1 MEGILSFADSTVRSK
16 FDSAAV
22 NAVLDANEAMMKFAC
37 TVRSICISVGFL
49 LFSSLVSASDELIVY
64 VFDNGVPVANASV
77 VVDGETLGTT
87 RGDGSIRGGLDSGA
101 HVVLAKNRNGDL
113 GVSRFA
119 SNAGQLADVIIDL
132 STGASRVDLHSV
144 TESVSERLGA
154 QTGTIAVR
162 VLRGGSPEV
171 GVIVNFSG
179 NGIGTTDANGII
191 EKELPRGSYRV
202 SAEGVQ
208 RSVRSVGGIVRS
220 VTLKLES
227 QQIQV
232 EMPTLELE
240 EVFVMGTFDPSGFEL
255 SERDTA
261 GVVDTIGV
269 ELLSR
274 YSDSDVASSVIRVP
288 GISVQ
293 DSKYIFIRGLGGRYV
308 AATLNNST
316 MPSTNPSKRTV
327 PLDLFPSS
335 FVNQLDIK
343 KTFLPYMPGESTGGN
358 LVINTKTF
366 PDEPVRG
373 LSFGAGFLGGMTTEQ
388 VATDPLSGNFDVIG
402 WDDGARER
410 DVGVFGISQ
419 ALGVGTVSDVD
430 GNSYEINAA
439 IEGELRRAGATLI
452 KDGFD
457 VDTANAQP
465 NTSVGLEYGDLYYIG
480 DAEIGFYAAANY
492 SNEWSQRGKGRRYS
506 YTPTGERQDDLRYEQ
521 ASNDIEI
528 SGLLSLGL
536 NIGDS
541 TYEWNTLLSRD
552 TSAQV
557 ERSAGQGGDEF
568 EALYLQSIQWVE
580 RTFASTQLAGSHFLN
595 TDGSIFAEWQVTASS
610 AYRYAPDRRDFVM
623 ASSRD
628 SVNATDIDAF
638 RSEFNFGATND
649 QQDVELRNFFIEPG
663 SIVRRYDDL
672 LDTNVDVSF
681 DITIDAMDD
690 GYHFSNVR
698 FGASAIVRDRDSDSE
713 SYGFNINQAR
723 SELLF
728 TDNLLVSEVIY
739 VCGEGPGTVDCTSSV
754 SPDGSVEPPEGG
766 ITNSRNTGFV
776 FQDKTLAS
784 DSYEAELNY
793 NSAYLMYDHAF
804 GSDWQV
810 VAGGRYEEYEQI
822 TDTFSLSGAQL
833 PVQSVIR
840 EDSFLPSLSV
850 NWFYAD
856 SQQLRFAL
864 TQTVARPDFKEA
876 ANATFYDNEFNFRV
890 LGNPFLEVSTITN
903 ADIRWEWYGDN
914 DQDNL
919 SVALFYKDMDKPI
932 ERVVQLASGTAGN
945 SRTFRNAESGELG
958 GIELEGKKEFV
969 LDEGF
974 SKTLFTSFNIS
985 LIESEV
991 SLSSGKVRALQGQPE
1006 YTANLIIGY
1015 DDVASGQELT
1025 FLLNQSGKSI
1035 ADVGLFGAPDIIF
1048 EPRLEANIVY
1058 KIDISDAMTLK
1069 AKIDN
1074 LLNAEVEYTQG
1085 GQPYQLYEK
1094 GTKFSVSFNWDF

>member
-1 MEGILSFADSTVRSK
+1 VVFGNEAAMKLIPSALARIALFLCLFAG
-16 FDSAAV
+16 SAA
-22 NAVLDANEAMMKFAC
+22 NADN
-37 TVRSICISVGFL
+37 
-49 LFSSLVSASDELIVY
+49 ELIVY
-64 VFDNGVPVANASV
+64 VFSNGAPVEGADV
-77 VVDGETLGTT
+77 TVDGDVIGST
-87 RGDGSIRGGLDSGA
+87 RSDGS
-101 HVVLAKNRNGDL
+101 VKGDL
-113 GVSRFA
+113 SSGGHAISVESLSGETGVVRFA
-119 SNAGQLADVIIDL
+119 SNSGQLADVIFDL
-132 STGASRVDLHSV
+132 ATGDTLVDVHSIA
-144 TESVSERLGA
+144 ESAADRRNA
-154 QTGTIAVR
+154 KPGTLAVR
-162 VLRGGSPEV
+162 VVRDGMPEA

-179 NGIGTTDANGII
+179 EGIGTTNASGVIQ
-191 EKELPRGSYRV
+191 KTVPRGSYTV
-202 SAEGVQ
+202 SAEGVA
-208 RSVRSVGGIVRS
+208 RVERAVAGTTRA
-220 VTLKLES
+220 VTLTLES
-227 QQIQV
+227 QQMTMEAPALQ
-232 EMPTLELE
+232 LE
-240 EVFVMGTFDPSGFEL
+240 EVFVSGTFDPSGFEI
-255 SERDTA
+255 SERDTT

-343 KTFLPYMPGESTGGN
+343 KTFLPFMPGESTGGN

-373 LSFGAGFLGGMTTEQ
+373 LSFGMGFLSGITADK

-410 DVGVFGISQ
+410 DVGVFAISQ
-419 ALGVGTVSDVD
+419 ALGLGTVSDAA
-430 GNSYEINAA
+430 GNSYEINTS
-439 IEGELRRAGATLI
+439 IEGELRRAGAILI

-457 VDTANAQP
+457 IDTATAQP
-465 NTSVGLEYGDLYYIG
+465 NTSFGLEYGDLFYIG
-480 DAEIGFYAAANY
+480 DAELGFYAAANY
-492 SNEWSQRGKGRRYS
+492 SNEWSQRDNGERYS
-506 YTPTGERQDDLRYEQ
+506 YTPTGERQDDMRYEQ
-521 ASNDIEI
+521 ASNDVEI
-528 SGLLSLGL
+528 SALLSVGM

-552 TSAQV
+552 TSSQV

-568 EALYLQSIQWVE
+568 EALYLQTIQWTE

-595 TDGSIFAEWQVTASS
+595 SDGSIFGEWQVTASS

-628 SVNATDIDAF
+628 AVNATDIDAF
-638 RSEFNFGATND
+638 RSSFDFGATND
-649 QQDVELRNFFIEPG
+649 DQDVELRNFFIEPG
-663 SIVRRYDDL
+663 AILRRYDDL

-681 DITIDAMDD
+681 DITVDAIDD
-690 GYHFSNVR
+690 GYHFSNFR
-698 FGASAIVRDRDSDSE
+698 FGASGIVRDRDSDSE

-728 TDNLLVSEVIY
+728 TENLLVSDVIY
-739 VCGEGPGTVDCTSSV
+739 VCGEGPGTVSCDTSTDADGNTV
-754 SPDGSVEPPEGG
+754 PPDGG
-766 ITNSRNTGFV
+766 ITSSRNTGFV

-784 DSYEAELNY
+784 DSYEAELTY

-804 GSDWQV
+804 GSDWQI

-833 PVQSVIR
+833 PVQSNIQK
-840 EDSFLPSLSV
+840 DSFLPSLSV
-850 NWFYAD
+850 NWFYSD
-856 SQQLRFAL
+856 NQQLRLAAS
-864 TQTVARPDFKEA
+864 QTVARPDFKEA

-914 DQDNL
+914 EQDNL
-919 SVALFYKDMDKPI
+919 SVALFYKDMEKPI

-945 SRTFRNAESGELG
+945 SRTFRNADSGELA
-958 GIELEGKKEFV
+958 GIEVEGKKEFV

-974 SKTLFTSFNIS
+974 SKTLFVSFNVAV
-985 LIESEV
+985 IESEV
-991 SLSSGKVRALQGQPE
+991 ALSSGRVRELQGQPE
-1006 YTANLIIGY
+1006 YTANLIVGY
-1015 DDVASGQELT
+1015 DDIVSGQQLT
-1025 FLLNQSGKSI
+1025 LLLNQSGASI

-1048 EPRLEANIVY
+1048 EPRLEANLVY
-1058 KIDISDAMTLK
+1058 KLDLTDAITVK
-1069 AKIDN
+1069 AKVDN
-1074 LLNAEVEYTQG
+1074 LLNSEVEYTQG
-1085 GQPYQLYEK
+1085 GQPYQIYEK
-1094 GTKFSVSFNWDF
+1094 GTKFSVSVDWDL